1 MSEAAAAFF
10 ANKKKKKIF
19 KFNANLV
26 DVNSLAA
33 KTHVDAP
40 ALSTEEP
47 ALSSKENTS
56 AAVNPAVTAQ
66 AAAATPTHSA
76 PPTTGPS
83 GSTEDSQWQDSTTTA
98 TATTSAVNTTV
109 APAEAVVLD
118 MKSLQTSKQA
128 NIAEKMRIEATKAAL
143 AAARQGMERE
153 GQKLEAAK
161 MEKAAKQQQAPDAA
175 AGGGGRWMP
184 AHLRGGLASRMTA
197 SRLPGGG
204 QKVDTSSAELFPD
217 LQQADKILEQ
227 KERAQAA
234 SVKHVPKKTPVGGG
248 ANWASK
254 AVTRP
259 KAAAKPEVVTPAV
272 EAAAAEAVAPAPAPE
287 PVVAAPVIKPS
298 LATRKSATKK
308 KKKDLSTFKPGG
320 N

>member
-1 MSEAAAAFF
+1 LLRLLPTLTPTYDYECYICYLDS
-10 ANKKKKKIF
+10 
-19 KFNANLV
+19 
-26 DVNSLAA
+26 
-33 KTHVDAP
+33 DAP

-47 ALSSKENTS
+47 ALSSKENTA

-66 AAAATPTHSA
+66 AAAATPTHYA

-83 GSTEDSQWQDSTTTA
+83 GSTEDSQWQDSSTTA

-161 MEKAAKQQQAPDAA
+161 MEKAAKQQAPDAA
-175 AGGGGRWMP
+175 AGSGGRWMP

-259 KAAAKPEVVTPAV
+259 KLAVTPPKAAAKPEVVTPAV